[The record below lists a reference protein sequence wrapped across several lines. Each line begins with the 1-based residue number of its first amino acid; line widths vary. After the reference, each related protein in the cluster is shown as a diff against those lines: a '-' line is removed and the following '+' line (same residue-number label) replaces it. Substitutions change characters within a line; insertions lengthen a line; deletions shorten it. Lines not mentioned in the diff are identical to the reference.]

1 MALYETNLQ
10 VCFEK
15 VQIVFTSDCSELKSL
30 EDGDLY
36 IYTFLNSL
44 DYLNVRLFSL
54 PINLI
59 NFNNNH

>member
-44 DYLNVRLFSL
+44 DYLN
-54 PINLI
+54 
-59 NFNNNH
+59 